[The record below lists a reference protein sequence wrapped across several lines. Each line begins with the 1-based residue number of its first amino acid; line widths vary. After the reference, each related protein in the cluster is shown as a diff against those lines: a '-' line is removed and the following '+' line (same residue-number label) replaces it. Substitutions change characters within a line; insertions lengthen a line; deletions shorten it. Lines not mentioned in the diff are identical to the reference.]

1 MMANGIANQIQGL
14 RDDLYRQYRDM
25 SRQQGSNQYFQRAGQ
40 QLQQPPQQPA
50 LWGSVEQRLGQ
61 ILAPGYSAYSP
72 QESDARYQA
81 MQQRINKAY
90 DQQSRALS
98 ESLNQRGLYR
108 TGLYDQLQHQMVEDP
123 RQQAL
128 AQAAMDVYI
137 SGQDATRQAIQNAMA
152 MALGLGGQQAGLQ
165 QQYLQ
170 NLLGMGQLQ
179 NQLSLQPFQM
189 GLNLWNAIYGPEQTQ
204 RNQATASAFQSIGNL
219 MGSILPWLFFF

>member
-1 MMANGIANQIQGL
+1 
-14 RDDLYRQYRDM
+14 
-25 SRQQGSNQYFQRAGQ
+25 
-40 QLQQPPQQPA
+40 
-50 LWGSVEQRLGQ
+50 
-61 ILAPGYSAYSP
+61 
-72 QESDARYQA
+72 

-108 TGLYDQLQHQMVEDP
+108 TGLYDQLQYQMVEDP

-137 SGQDATRQAIQNAMA
+137 SGQDATRQAIQNAIG

-179 NQLSLQPFQM
+179 NQLSLPAVPN
-189 GLNLWNAIYGPEQTQ
+189 GTEPVECNL
-204 RNQATASAFQSIGNL
+204 RS
-219 MGSILPWLFFF
+219 

>member
-1 MMANGIANQIQGL
+1 MMANGTVNQTHGL

-40 QLQQPPQQPA
+40 QLQQQPQQPS

-61 ILAPGYSAYSP
+61 TLAPGYSAYSP

-81 MQQRINKAY
+81 MQQRINKSY
-90 DQQSRALS
+90 DQQGRALS

-128 AQAAMDVYI
+128 SQAATDVYL
-137 SGQDATRQAIQNAMA
+137 SGQDATRQAVQNAMA
-152 MALGLGGQQAGLQ
+152 MAVGLGGQQAGLQ

-204 RNQATASAFQSIGNL
+204 RNQAMQSAFQGIGNL
-219 MGSILPWLFFF
+219 VGNILPWLFFL